1 MSDEEV
7 RNGVARAIYMTHW
20 SLPDDSYTGLER
32 RIPPTWENASPPSK
46 IGYSHK
52 LTRRSLTYG
61 ASPMSSNQLVD
72 EVANFPRNHNAPPL
86 SERLAEDVAPLA
98 ARLKE
103 LADVASTC
111 VINSDEACAKTVD
124 LIGLSRAHLEA
135 VTRRHAEEAA
145 PYKLALE
152 QIDNA
157 YRPIERSLTAIIGTN
172 AREGLRG
179 AVTVWERK
187 RQEAAEAERQR
198 LIAEQRQRDAEAEAA
213 RRALEEKKAGGSAGV
228 ADELAV
234 LQAEDAAARLGQRAE
249 AVRPAPVRAN
259 MGTVGSARQ
268 IVCEITDLRKAC
280 GWLLK
285 SPMMPTLTEVVQQMM
300 ARYLRNL
307 GVSQVERGVSI
318 PGVEA
323 RIERVAQVR

>member
-1 MSDEEV
+1 M
-7 RNGVARAIYMTHW
+7 
-20 SLPDDSYTGLER
+20 
-32 RIPPTWENASPPSK
+32 
-46 IGYSHK
+46 IG
-52 LTRRSLTYG
+52 G
-61 ASPMSSNQLVD
+61 NQ
-72 EVANFPRNHNAPPL
+72 PPL
-86 SERLAEDVAPLA
+86 AERLAEEIVPLT
-98 ARLKE
+98 ARLRDLSE
-103 LADVASTC
+103 IAGTAAIRDDAS
-111 VINSDEACAKTVD
+111 CAKVVD
-124 LIGLSRAHLEA
+124 LIGLCRDHLDT

-157 YRPIERSLTAIIGTN
+157 YKPIERALTAIIGAN

-179 AVTVWERK
+179 AVTVYERK
-187 RQEAAEAERQR
+187 RQEEAEAERLR
-198 LIAEQRQRDAEAEAA
+198 LQAEQRQREAEAEAA
-213 RRALEEKKAGGSAGV
+213 RRAMEERKAGGSAGV

-259 MGTVGSARQ
+259 LGTVGSARQ

-280 GWLLK
+280 GWLIK
-285 SPMMPTLTEVVQQMM
+285 SPMMPTLKEVVQQIM

-307 GVSQVERGVSI
+307 GVAQVERGVDI
-318 PGVEA
+318 PGVAA